1 MSSKHIMS
9 ELAPTFNAVIEPHP
23 TEQVDLTK
31 EPQEPI
37 KPHRQKASVDSA
49 CIRDS
54 NCREVKIE
62 PRRCCGDWFFSVEA
76 ARANVSAVS
85 TPLVVDNRPDGGT
98 DAAPEVESSLPSG
111 AAMEPATGTVTVTWS

>member
-62 PRRCCGDWFFSVEA
+62 PLSNEPYDPIA
-76 ARANVSAVS
+76 LMQA
-85 TPLVVDNRPDGGT
+85 L
-98 DAAPEVESSLPSG
+98 G
-111 AAMEPATGTVTVTWS
+111 AAFLFGGLVGVTVAYAFSSRQVVEYLAE